1 MEVLLKELIFAVT
14 LFFFTNFVCRGQDY
28 DGGNSPPAAPPHEA
42 DNCNGIFLSYIFMS
56 REKEYPHVKN
66 ATAQAWAFKSTVTIM
81 NTGIY
86 DLKEWKMFIGFQ
98 HQELLVSASNAVL
111 VDGNELPAPVGTNG
125 TYLSGFPQ
133 TDLKTS
139 IETAGDLTQIQ
150 VQVQL
155 TGTQFGI
162 KPPGVPMPKTIRLA
176 NDGFKCPAPTRHASS
191 MYVCCLRDPKV
202 KVKNITTKYFP
213 RQDGG
218 LSLSYDFIQ
227 VYDNN
232 YLAQVTIE
240 NNNPLGRLDHWNLT
254 WEWMRGEFI
263 YTMRGAYTHQKDY
276 SDCIYGVA
284 GQYYQDFDFSQ
295 VMNCQKKP
303 VIADLPPDRAKD
315 EKIGNLPYCCRNGS
329 LLPTIMNATKARSIF
344 QVQVYK
350 LPPDLNK
357 TALYPPEN
365 WKIIGVVNPDY
376 KCGTHLRVDATEF
389 PDPSGLQ
396 ATTSAIASWQV
407 VCNITR
413 PKIRENHC
421 CVSFSAYFNES
432 VIPCNTCGCGDTKNC
447 NPNVPPLLL
456 PPETLLVPFENRTL
470 KAVHWARIKHYNVP
484 RPLPCGDHC
493 GVSINWHIVSN
504 YRNGWTARITLLN
517 WEEINFEDWFVAVQM
532 KNAAPGFEKAYSF
545 NGTLL
550 EDLNDTIF
558 LKGLLG
564 LNYLI
569 GETNGTN
576 PARDPKVPGKQQS
589 VIMFTK
595 KRTHGIDVVKGDG
608 FPSRL
613 YFNGEECALPSHFP
627 KAEANKD
634 HTNLVLVVLLVL
646 LTFSLIAYPL
656 Q

>member
-1 MEVLLKELIFAVT
+1 MEDV
-14 LFFFTNFVCRGQDY
+14 
-28 DGGNSPPAAPPHEA
+28 HW
-42 DNCNGIFLSYIFMS
+42 LS
-56 REKEYPHVKN
+56 
-66 ATAQAWAFKSTVTIM
+66 T
-81 NTGIY
+81 
-86 DLKEWKMFIGFQ
+86 
-98 HQELLVSASNAVL
+98 QELLVSATNAVL
-111 VDGNELPAPVGTNG
+111 VDGNEVPSPVGTNG
-125 TYLSGFPQ
+125 TYLSGYPQ

-155 TGTQFGI
+155 SGTQFGI
-162 KPPGVPMPKTIRLA
+162 KPPGSPMPKTIRLA
-176 NDGFKCPAPTRHASS
+176 NDGFKCPAPTHHASS
-191 MYVCCLRDPKV
+191 MYVCCVRDPKV
-202 KVKNITTKYFP
+202 KAKNITTKYFA
-213 RQDGG
+213 RQNGD
-218 LSLSYDFIQ
+218 LLLSYDVIQ
-227 VYDNN
+227 VYDN

-254 WEWMRGEFI
+254 WEWMRREFI

-276 SDCIYGVA
+276 SDCIYG
-284 GQYYQDFDFSQ
+284 DNTTKTSQ

-329 LLPTIMNATKARSIF
+329 LLPTIMNVTKARSIF
-344 QVQVYK
+344 QVRVYK

-365 WKIIGVVNPDY
+365 WKIVGVVNPDY
-376 KCGTHLRVDATEF
+376 KCGTPLRVDATEF

-421 CVSFSAYFNES
+421 CVSFSAYYNES
-432 VIPCNTCGCGDTKNC
+432 VIPCNSCACGCGDTKNC
-447 NPNVPPLLL
+447 NPNV

-493 GVSINWHIVSN
+493 GISINWHVVSN
-504 YRNGWTARITLLN
+504 YRNGWTARITLFN
-517 WEEINFEDWFVAVQM
+517 WEEVNFEDWFFQM
-532 KNAAPGFEKAYSF
+532 KNAALGFEKAYSF

-550 EDLNDTIF
+550 EDLNDTVF
-558 LKGLLG
+558 LQGLPG

-569 GETNGTN
+569 GETNGSN
-576 PARDPKVPGKQQS
+576 PAKDPKVPGKQQS

-595 KRTHGIDVVKGDG
+595 KRTHGINVVKGDG

-634 HTNLVLVVLLVL
+634 HINLVLVVLLVL
-646 LTFSLIAYPL
+646 VTFSLIAYPL
-656 Q
+656 H